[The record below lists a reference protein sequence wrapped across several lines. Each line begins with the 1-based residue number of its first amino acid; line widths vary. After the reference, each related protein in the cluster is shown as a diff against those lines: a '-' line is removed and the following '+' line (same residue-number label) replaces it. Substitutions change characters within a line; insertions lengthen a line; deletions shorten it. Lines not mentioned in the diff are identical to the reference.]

1 VPTTP
6 SQRKCAVGVDHENR
20 EKNDFYPTPPHATE
34 ALLRVEK
41 FDGAIWEPA
50 CGDGA
55 ISKVLEAAGYQVIS
69 TDLVDRSYGETRRD
83 FLMEYRPAAPNIVTN
98 PPFKLSLEF
107 VRKALE
113 LTSGKVAILARL
125 AFLEGAER
133 RDLYDNSP
141 IARVWV
147 FSQRVKMFR
156 GGWDTGQ
163 GSGMI
168 CFRMVRVGARLQRQA
183 NFRMDLT
190 SISNPHP
197 SKAFL
202 ARRAAKG
209 EAGSQREASSA
220 VRM

>member
-1 VPTTP
+1 
-6 SQRKCAVGVDHENR
+6 
-20 EKNDFYPTPPHATE
+20 
-34 ALLRVEK
+34 
-41 FDGAIWEPA
+41 
-50 CGDGA
+50 
-55 ISKVLEAAGYQVIS
+55 
-69 TDLVDRSYGETRRD
+69 
-83 FLMEYRPAAPNIVTN
+83 MEYRPAAPNIVTN

-168 CFRMVRVGARLQRQA
+168 
-183 NFRMDLT
+183 
-190 SISNPHP
+190 
-197 SKAFL
+197 AF
-202 ARRAAKG
+202 AWFVWEHGYKG
-209 EAGSQREASSA
+209 KPTLGWI
-220 VRM
+220 